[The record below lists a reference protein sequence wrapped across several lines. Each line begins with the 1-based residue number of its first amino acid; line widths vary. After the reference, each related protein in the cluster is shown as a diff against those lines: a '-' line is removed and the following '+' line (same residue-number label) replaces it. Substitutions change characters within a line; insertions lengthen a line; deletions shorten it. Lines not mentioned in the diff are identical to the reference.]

1 MQCGTFLLHVVYN
14 FGECMSWKSILH
26 DDRWLRVYLYV
37 RYNSQEENK
46 RLEAVSLCVYSILN
60 LFNSSIYY
68 GACQNNDHM
77 RRWVFFN
84 HSEMSTWS
92 SNGLYSEFQRDVLDV
107 KKSIWMFNQQVL
119 ISLFTKW
126 MTLCVF
132 RRQEWNGTFFYGG
145 RLNTTIRYSVEEKEM
160 PEVLM
165 AQRDFVLKT
174 PCACWCVQ

>member
-1 MQCGTFLLHVVYN
+1 MQCGTFLLHAVCN
-14 FGECMSWKSILH
+14 AGECMSWKSILH
-26 DDRWLRVYLYV
+26 DDRWLRVYLYA

-145 RLNTTIRYSVEEKEM
+145 RLNTTIRYSTI
-160 PEVLM
+160 L
-165 AQRDFVLKT
+165 LKRRK
-174 PCACWCVQ
+174 CRKSWWLSGILF